1 MALGDLMASRFS
13 TSSFVVSNQ
22 SGGGLSR
29 QESLDAEIYRLRDIP
44 ETASTSGDGNING
57 YSSMS
62 GAPDIATGTVVY
74 LPQTIVLCELRHEA
88 FEDSVP
94 TGPAESGPVSKWR
107 PKERVSFF
115 SCLLGYFC
123 CLVIVSSFFFAK

>member
-1 MALGDLMASRFS
+1 MALGDLMASRLS

-22 SGGGLSR
+22 SAEGLSR

-57 YSSMS
+57 YSSTS
-62 GAPDIATGTVVY
+62 GAPDIGAGSVVY

-107 PKERVSFF
+107 PKERVRFF
-115 SCLLGYFC
+115 SCLLT
-123 CLVIVSSFFFAK
+123 FAA